1 MEINKNEFDV
11 YNLLLDEIDKSIL
24 VHLGKNARISSYD
37 IAKHLNNLGYDVTD
51 RTIRNRLKRLETSNV
66 ILGYSSIL
74 NPDIIQD
81 KINRTVLLK
90 FKYSMNTSSLIKRLE
105 KYCDESQF
113 CTYAAKTTGDFDWV
127 CHFVFD
133 SVDQFE
139 LESNNFL
146 NRFVELIQ
154 DYRSYESKI
163 IKSMSYTIFDD
174 YESKEKKFQV
184 YKILNSLKKYNN
196 LNDKLQFIVES
207 IVKYFDAKFARLW
220 ILDKEQRNL
229 VLKFSAG
236 KYKNINGEF
245 SIISID
251 ENKIGPIVKTK
262 KPTITNDIVND
273 KRIKYPDWA
282 RKEKLQS
289 FAGFP
294 LTHKDRCIGVIAM
307 FSTKKF
313 HASDFEILDIFSNH
327 VSKELSELFDTI
339 EFFNLK

>member
-1 MEINKNEFDV
+1 MEINKNELDV

-90 FKYSMNTSSLIKRLE
+90 FKYSMNASSLIKRLE

-262 KPTITNDIVND
+262 KPTISNDIVND

-282 RKEKLQS
+282 RKEKLQY
-289 FAGFP
+289 
-294 LTHKDRCIGVIAM
+294 
-307 FSTKKF
+307 
-313 HASDFEILDIFSNH
+313 SDFIFSLINFYLYI
-327 VSKELSELFDTI
+327 VYTSLFQVKEFYCI
-339 EFFNLK
+339 K

>member
-1 MEINKNEFDV
+1 MEINKNEFNV
-11 YNLLLDEIDKSIL
+11 SNLLLDEIDKAIL

-37 IAKHLNNLGYDVTD
+37 IAKHLNDLGYDITD

-90 FKYSMNTSSLIKRLE
+90 FKYSLNTSSLIKRLE
-105 KYCDESQF
+105 QYCEESQF
-113 CTYAAKTTGDFDWV
+113 CIYAAKTTGDFDWV

-139 LESNNFL
+139 LESNNFV
-146 NRFVELIQ
+146 NRFIELIQ
-154 DYRSYESKI
+154 DYRSYESKT

-174 YESKEKKFQV
+174 YESQEKKFQV

-245 SIISID
+245 SIIPID

-273 KRIKYPDWA
+273 KRIKYPGWA
-282 RKEKLQS
+282 KQEKLQS

-294 LTHKDRCIGVIAM
+294 LTHKDRGIGVIAM
-307 FSTKKF
+307 FSTKKLQ
-313 HASDFEILDIFSNH
+313 ASDFEILDIFSNH

>member
-1 MEINKNEFDV
+1 MEINKNEFNL
-11 YNLLLDEIDKSIL
+11 YNLLLDEIDKAIL

-37 IAKHLNNLGYDVTD
+37 IAKHLNDLGYDITD

-90 FKYSMNTSSLIKRLE
+90 FKYSLNTSSLIKRLE
-105 KYCDESQF
+105 QYCEESHF
-113 CTYAAKTTGDFDWV
+113 CIYAAKTTGDFDWV

-139 LESNNFL
+139 LESNNFV
-146 NRFVELIQ
+146 NRFIELIQ
-154 DYRSYESKI
+154 DYRSYESKT

-174 YESKEKKFQV
+174 YESQEKKFQV

-245 SIISID
+245 SIIPID

-273 KRIKYPDWA
+273 KRIRYPNWA
-282 RKEKLQS
+282 KQEKLQS

-294 LTHKDRCIGVIAM
+294 LTHKDRGIGVIAM
-307 FSTKKF
+307 FSTKKLQ
-313 HASDFEILDIFSNH
+313 ASDFEILDIFSNH